1 MSPIKSV
8 SNETTHASISSE
20 YSSLDGIKKR
30 ATEGDI
36 QHQLIL
42 AHAYYNGIGIEKNYH
57 MAFKWYLKAAKSN
70 SAQGLYMIARC
81 YDLGHGVKI
90 NNGKAYK
97 LFLQSANLGYAPAQY
112 TVGVIMSRRKDN
124 NANGYLNWLSLAAEQ
139 GYVEA
144 QYDLASALD
153 QRNADTQDIK
163 NLFRLYKLAAEQD
176 HYDAIYNLA
185 NCYNSGRGTNVNY
198 REALRLYLM
207 CYTQDGIDHYRKVDI
222 MLNIADIYKNGID
235 SSTNLKKALHWY
247 RLAANKGSDKAKYH
261 IGSFYEHGW
270 IVKRDIT
277 EALKWYYE
285 AALHMNADAFNRYK
299 ELNPSGVMELVAD
312 MKRHG
317 VHFR

>member
-1 MSPIKSV
+1 MTPINNLP
-8 SNETTHASISSE
+8 NETTHASIRSG
-20 YSSLDGIKKR
+20 YPSLDGIKKR

-42 AHAYYNGIGIEKNYH
+42 ANAYYNGIGAEKNYH

-97 LFLQSANLGYAPAQY
+97 LFLQSANLGYSPAQY

-124 NANGYLNWLSLAAEQ
+124 NVNGYLNWLSLAAEQ

-153 QRNADTQDIK
+153 QRNADTQDLKKSFI
-163 NLFRLYKLAAEQD
+163 LYKLAAEQD
-176 HYDAIYNLA
+176 HYDAIYHLA
-185 NCYNSGRGTNVNY
+185 NCYKSGRGTNVND
-198 REALRLYLM
+198 REALRLYLI
-207 CYTQDGIDHYRKVDI
+207 CYIQYDIDHYHKVDV

-261 IGSFYEHGW
+261 IGSFYDHGW
-270 IVKRDIT
+270 IVKRDIS

-285 AALHMNADAFNRYK
+285 AALHMNADAYNRYCK
-299 ELNPSGVMELVAD
+299 LNPSGVMELVAD